1 MFRRFYIQKVLCS
14 EGSMFRRSYIQKVL
28 CSEGPVFRKKLFKS
42 SYIQKVLCSEGPI
55 FRYIQKI
62 LYSENSLF
70 YVEKTYIFY
79 FQVNCHQD
87 NKSQPLI
94 SAHSVKGQ
102 MSFCHGVLSVVC
114 PSTICQNRYWHFNQH
129 SEQPQIRSD
138 HRRSVPLI
146 QEYDTP
152 VDLYCGEPPWPR
164 GSVLG
169 LRPPGLEFRILC
181 LEDSVISF
189 ISSSSGG
196 SPGPV

>member
-1 MFRRFYIQKVLCS
+1 MFRRFYILKVLCS

-28 CSEGPVFRKKLFKS
+28 CSEGPVFRKKMFKS

-55 FRYIQKI
+55 FRFIQKI

-70 YVEKTYIFY
+70 YVEKTYIFQ

-94 SAHSVKGQ
+94 LAHSIKGQ
-102 MSFCHGVLSVVC
+102 MSFCHGPLSVVC
-114 PSTICQNRYWHFNQH
+114 PSTICQNCYWDFNQH

-138 HRRSVPLI
+138 HRRIVPLI

-152 VDLYCGEPPWPR
+152 VDQVISACSNFGTFHFSSAIIIIIFARFWR
-164 GSVLG
+164 S
-169 LRPPGLEFRILC
+169 RIL
-181 LEDSVISF
+181 
-189 ISSSSGG
+189 
-196 SPGPV
+196 SPREIREN